1 MSKISAILKKY
12 NDTIDTRKFTRPVGD
27 VYLCYYEVLK
37 IGNKLKPYHYAVVIK
52 EHRKSFEIIPCS
64 SEKTTKKKFFKVNL
78 FKITDPNTGIDKVS
92 YLILSRHIS
101 VKRTILN
108 DIIQC
113 NYKAQVIEEEF
124 EKILAAYTKFISDSQ
139 NKAKE
144 KNWIH

>member
-12 NDTIDTRKFTRPVGD
+12 NDTICTRKFTRPVGD

-37 IGNKLKPYHYAVVIK
+37 IGNKLKTHHYAVVIK
-52 EHRKSFEIIPCS
+52 EHGKSFELIPCS
-64 SEKTTKKKFFKVNL
+64 SEKTTKMNCYNVNL

-101 VKRTILN
+101 VKRTRLN
-108 DIIQC
+108 DITLC
-113 NYKAQVIEEEF
+113 KYKAQVIEDEF

-144 KNWIH
+144 KN